1 MRKASGLP
9 SDGTAGTVPPGV
21 AAGAQNPPLTDD
33 VEAQTDAFTRGRR
46 QVLRVII
53 TFFLVAPFFSKPR
66 PTLEQIA
73 FLAPATAALILL
85 VCIYIVGNAR
95 PMRGYRALV
104 LTVVIMVLAIAIL
117 AVGGLNWIG
126 AIFIGG
132 AGAGRLARSGRR
144 AAVAAIAG
152 AAAAIGVGLANGVNY
167 GAALELTL
175 GPVLAAFFAYTA
187 SRRIELVENLRETRA
202 ELARMAV
209 ADERL
214 RIARDLH
221 DLLGHSLSLI
231 TIKAEL
237 AGRVIGTD
245 PDRAAREIA
254 DLETVARRSLGEVRA
269 AVTSYRQPSLAG
281 ELAAARQ
288 MLAAAGMDCQVHAP
302 ASVDLAPE
310 AEGLLAWTV
319 REGVTNVVR
328 HSGARTVTITV
339 TVTDSAVTA
348 EVTDDGVG
356 PGLEASHGASSH
368 GASSHGAAD
377 HEAADHGAAGHEA
390 AGHEAAGHGRGEPGA
405 GPPGAGLAG
414 LAERARRAGAEIS
427 AGEGPG
433 GKGFRLSVRV
443 PADRAS
449 VA

>member
-1 MRKASGLP
+1 MMGLMRSASGRP
-9 SDGTAGTVPPGV
+9 QDGTASAVPPGV
-21 AAGAQNPPLTDD
+21 TAGPQEVQLTDD
-33 VEAQTDAFTRGRR
+33 VDRQTDAFTRYRG
-46 QVLRVII
+46 QIMRVII
-53 TFFLVAPFFSKPR
+53 TFFLVAPFFSNPR
-66 PTLEQIA
+66 PSPAQIA

-85 VCIYIVGNAR
+85 VCIFIVGR
-95 PMRGYRALV
+95 PRRLRGYPALAFTV
-104 LTVVIMVLAIAIL
+104 LIIGLAISIL

-132 AGAGRLARSGRR
+132 AAAGRLAASGRW
-144 AAVAAIAG
+144 AAVAAITC
-152 AAAAIGVGLANGVNY
+152 AAAAMGVGLANGVNY
-167 GAALELTL
+167 GGSLELTL
-175 GPVLAAFFAYTA
+175 GPVLAAFFAYSA
-187 SRRIELVENLRETRA
+187 WRRIELVDKLRETRA

-254 DLETVARRSLGEVRA
+254 DLEAVARRSLGEVRA

-288 MLAAAGMDCQVHAP
+288 MLAAAGMDGQVHAP
-302 ASVDLAPE
+302 ASFDLAPE

-319 REGVTNVVR
+319 REGATNVVR

-339 TVTDSAVTA
+339 TVAAAAVTA
-348 EVTDDGVG
+348 EIADDGVG
-356 PGLEASHGASSH
+356 PGLE
-368 GASSHGAAD
+368 
-377 HEAADHGAAGHEA
+377 
-390 AGHEAAGHGRGEPGA
+390 PGA
-405 GPPGAGLAG
+405 GAGGQDPGPPGSGLAG
-414 LAERARRAGAEIS
+414 LAERARHAGAEIS

-433 GKGFRLSVRV
+433 GKGFRLLVRV
-443 PADRAS
+443 PADRAR
-449 VA
+449 AA

>member
-1 MRKASGLP
+1 MMSLMRNASGRP
-9 SDGTAGTVPPGV
+9 PGGTADAVPPGV
-21 AAGAQNPPLTDD
+21 TAGAQKAPLADD
-33 VEAQTDAFTRGRR
+33 VDAQTDAFTRGRG
-46 QVLRVII
+46 VVMRVII
-53 TFFLVAPFFSKPR
+53 TFFLVAPFFSNP
-66 PTLEQIA
+66 PPSPAQIA

-85 VCIYIVGNAR
+85 VCIFIVGRAR
-95 PMRGYRALV
+95 RMRGYRALV
-104 LTVVIMVLAIAIL
+104 FTVVIVALAISIL

-132 AGAGRLARSGRR
+132 AAAGRLSGSGRW
-144 AAVAAIAG
+144 AAVAAITC

-167 GAALELTL
+167 GSALELTI
-175 GPVLAAFFAYTA
+175 GPVLAAFFAYSA
-187 SRRIELVENLRETRA
+187 WRRIELVEKLRETRA

-254 DLETVARRSLGEVRA
+254 DLEAVARRSLGEVRA

-288 MLAAAGMDCQVHAP
+288 MLAAAGMDCQVQAP
-302 ASVDLAPE
+302 ASIDLAQE

-319 REGVTNVVR
+319 REGATNVVR

-339 TVTDSAVTA
+339 TVADDAVTA
-348 EVTDDGVG
+348 EVADDGVG
-356 PGLEASHGASSH
+356 PGLEASPS
-368 GASSHGAAD
+368 D
-377 HEAADHGAAGHEA
+377 DP
-390 AGHEAAGHGRGEPGA
+390 GRSGSVTPGS
-405 GPPGAGLAG
+405 GLAG
-414 LAERARRAGAEIS
+414 LAERARGAGAEIS
-427 AGEGPG
+427 TGEGPG
-433 GKGFRLSVRV
+433 GKGFRLLVRV
-443 PADRAS
+443 PAGRAS

>member
-1 MRKASGLP
+1 
-9 SDGTAGTVPPGV
+9 
-21 AAGAQNPPLTDD
+21 
-33 VEAQTDAFTRGRR
+33 
-46 QVLRVII
+46 
-53 TFFLVAPFFSKPR
+53 
-66 PTLEQIA
+66 
-73 FLAPATAALILL
+73 
-85 VCIYIVGNAR
+85 
-95 PMRGYRALV
+95 
-104 LTVVIMVLAIAIL
+104 
-117 AVGGLNWIG
+117 
-126 AIFIGG
+126 
-132 AGAGRLARSGRR
+132 
-144 AAVAAIAG
+144 
-152 AAAAIGVGLANGVNY
+152 
-167 GAALELTL
+167 
-175 GPVLAAFFAYTA
+175 VLAAFFAYSA
-187 SRRIELVENLRETRA
+187 WRRIELVEKLRDTRA

-254 DLETVARRSLGEVRA
+254 DLEAVARRSLGEVRA

-288 MLAAAGMDCQVHAP
+288 MLSAAGMDCRVHAP
-302 ASVDLAPE
+302 ASIDLAQD

-319 REGVTNVVR
+319 REGTTNVVR

-339 TVTDSAVTA
+339 TEADGAVTA
-348 EVTDDGVG
+348 EVADDGVG
-356 PGLEASHGASSH
+356 PGLEAG
-368 GASSHGAAD
+368 
-377 HEAADHGAAGHEA
+377 
-390 AGHEAAGHGRGEPGA
+390 PGS
-405 GPPGAGLAG
+405 GPGQDGSVTQGSGLAG
-414 LAERARRAGAEIS
+414 LAERARNAGAEIT

-443 PADRAS
+443 PADRAR

>member
-1 MRKASGLP
+1 MRNASGRP
-9 SDGTAGTVPPGV
+9 PDGTAGAVPPGV
-21 AAGAQNPPLTDD
+21 TAGAPTAPLADD
-33 VEAQTDAFTRGRR
+33 VDAQTDAFTRGRGL
-46 QVLRVII
+46 VMRVII
-53 TFFLVAPFFSKPR
+53 AFFLVAPFFSRPR
-66 PTLEQIA
+66 PSPAQMA

-85 VCIYIVGNAR
+85 VCIFIVGRAR
-95 PMRGYRALV
+95 RMRGYRALIF
-104 LTVVIMVLAIAIL
+104 TVVIVALAISIL

-132 AGAGRLARSGRR
+132 AAAGRLAASGRW
-144 AAVAAIAG
+144 AAVAAITC
-152 AAAAIGVGLANGVNY
+152 AAAAMGVGLANGVNY
-167 GAALELTL
+167 GGSLELTL
-175 GPVLAAFFAYTA
+175 GPVLAAFFAYSA
-187 SRRIELVENLRETRA
+187 WRRIELVEKLRETRA

-245 PDRAAREIA
+245 PDRAAGEIA
-254 DLETVARRSLGEVRA
+254 DLEAVARRSLGEVRA

-302 ASVDLAPE
+302 ASIDLAQE

-319 REGVTNVVR
+319 REGATNVVR

-339 TVTDSAVTA
+339 TVADGAVTA
-348 EVTDDGVG
+348 EVADDGVG
-356 PGLEASHGASSH
+356 PGLEASPSDGP
-368 GASSHGAAD
+368 
-377 HEAADHGAAGHEA
+377 
-390 AGHEAAGHGRGEPGA
+390 GRNGSVTPGS
-405 GPPGAGLAG
+405 GLAG
-414 LAERARRAGAEIS
+414 LAERARGAGAEIS

-433 GKGFRLSVRV
+433 GKGFRLLVRV
-443 PADRAS
+443 PAGRAS
-449 VA
+449 GA

>member
-1 MRKASGLP
+1 MRRASGLP
-9 SDGTAGTVPPGV
+9 PDGTASAVPPGA
-21 AAGAQNPPLTDD
+21 AAGSTPLTDD
-33 VEAQTDAFTRGRR
+33 VETQTDAFTRGRR

-85 VCIYIVGNAR
+85 VCIFIVGKAR
-95 PMRGYRALV
+95 PMRGYRALA
-104 LTVVIMVLAIAIL
+104 LTVVIMALAIAIL

-132 AGAGRLARSGRR
+132 AGAGRLAGSGRR

-152 AAAAIGVGLANGVNY
+152 AAAAIGIGLANGVNY

-187 SRRIELVENLRETRA
+187 SRRIELVDNLRETRA

-209 ADERL
+209 AEERL

-254 DLETVARRSLGEVRA
+254 DLEAVARRSLGEVRA

-319 REGVTNVVR
+319 REGATNVVR

-368 GASSHGAAD
+368 GAAD
-377 HEAADHGAAGHEA
+377 
-390 AGHEAAGHGRGEPGA
+390 HGRGEPGS

>member
-1 MRKASGLP
+1 MRRASGLP
-9 SDGTAGTVPPGV
+9 PDGTASAVPPGA
-21 AAGAQNPPLTDD
+21 AAGSTPLTDD
-33 VEAQTDAFTRGRR
+33 VETQTDAFTRGRR

-85 VCIYIVGNAR
+85 VCIFIVGKAR
-95 PMRGYRALV
+95 PMRGYRALA
-104 LTVVIMVLAIAIL
+104 LTVVIMALAIAIL

-132 AGAGRLARSGRR
+132 AGAGRLAGSGRR

-152 AAAAIGVGLANGVNY
+152 AAAAIGIGLANGVNY

-187 SRRIELVENLRETRA
+187 SRRIELVDNLRETRA

-245 PDRAAREIA
+245 PDRAAIQIA

-288 MLAAAGMDCQVHAP
+288 MLAAAGMDCEVHAP
-302 ASVDLAPE
+302 ASFDLAPE

-319 REGVTNVVR
+319 REGATNVVR

-339 TVTDSAVTA
+339 AVAADAVTA
-348 EVTDDGVG
+348 EVADDGVG
-356 PGLEASHGASSH
+356 PGLGADQHGTASHGS
-368 GASSHGAAD
+368 
-377 HEAADHGAAGHEA
+377 
-390 AGHEAAGHGRGEPGA
+390 
-405 GPPGAGLAG
+405 GPPGSGLAG
-414 LAERARRAGAEIS
+414 LAERARTAGAEIS

-433 GKGFRLSVRV
+433 GKGFRLLVRV
-443 PADRAS
+443 PADRAR
-449 VA
+449 AA

>member
-1 MRKASGLP
+1 VAFTGMMGLMRRASGLP
-9 SDGTAGTVPPGV
+9 PDGTAGTVPPGV
-21 AAGAQNPPLTDD
+21 AAGAQEIQLTDD
-33 VEAQTDAFTRGRR
+33 VDTQTDAFTRGRG
-46 QVLRVII
+46 QIMRVII
-53 TFFLVAPFFSKPR
+53 TFFLVAPFFSNPR
-66 PTLEQIA
+66 PSPAQIA

-85 VCIYIVGNAR
+85 VCIFIVGR
-95 PMRGYRALV
+95 PRRLRGYPALAF
-104 LTVVIMVLAIAIL
+104 TVIIVGLAISIL

-132 AGAGRLARSGRR
+132 AAAGRLSGSGRW
-144 AAVAAIAG
+144 AAVAAITC
-152 AAAAIGVGLANGVNY
+152 AAAAVAVGLANGVNY
-167 GAALELTL
+167 GSALELTV
-175 GPVLAAFFAYTA
+175 GPVLAAFFAYSA
-187 SRRIELVENLRETRA
+187 WRRIELVEKLRDTRA

-254 DLETVARRSLGEVRA
+254 ELEAVARRSLGEVRA

-288 MLAAAGMDCQVHAP
+288 MLSAAGMDCRVHAP
-302 ASVDLAPE
+302 ASIDLAPD

-319 REGVTNVVR
+319 REGTTNVVR
-328 HSGARTVTITV
+328 HSSARTVTITV
-339 TVTDSAVTA
+339 TEADGAVTA
-348 EVTDDGVG
+348 EIADDGVG
-356 PGLEASHGASSH
+356 PGLE
-368 GASSHGAAD
+368 
-377 HEAADHGAAGHEA
+377 
-390 AGHEAAGHGRGEPGA
+390 PGA
-405 GPPGAGLAG
+405 GARDQGSGPPGSGLAG
-414 LAERARRAGAEIS
+414 LAERARNAGAEIS
-427 AGEGPG
+427 AGEGPE
-433 GKGFRLSVRV
+433 GKGFRLVVRV
-443 PADRAS
+443 PADRAR

>member
-1 MRKASGLP
+1 MRSASGLP
-9 SDGTAGTVPPGV
+9 PDGTAGAVPPGV
-21 AAGAQNPPLTDD
+21 TAVAPATPLTDD
-33 VEAQTDAFTRGRR
+33 VETQTDAFVRGRR
-46 QVLRVII
+46 EVLRLII
-53 TFFLVAPFFSKPR
+53 SFFLVAPFFSKPR
-66 PTLEQIA
+66 PSLAQIA

-85 VCIYIVGNAR
+85 VCIFIVGKAR

-132 AGAGRLARSGRR
+132 AGAGRLAGSGRR
-144 AAVAAIAG
+144 AAVSAMAG

-167 GAALELTL
+167 GTALELTL

-209 ADERL
+209 ANERL

-237 AGRVIGTD
+237 AGRVIDAD

-254 DLETVARRSLGEVRA
+254 DLEAVARRSLGEVRA

-288 MLAAAGMDCQVHAP
+288 MLTAAGMDCQVHAP
-302 ASVDLAPE
+302 ASIDLAPE

-319 REGVTNVVR
+319 REGATNVVR
-328 HSGARTVTITV
+328 HSGARTG
-339 TVTDSAVTA
+339 
-348 EVTDDGVG
+348 DDHGHGGSRRGDRRGGRRRGRPG
-356 PGLEASHGASSH
+356 PGGQSRPRPRSDRFCYARLGAGRAGRAGSRRGRGDQRGGRPRGQGVPSPGPGAGRPGQRGVTSSSWSHELAH
-368 GASSHGAAD
+368 HARRRP
-377 HEAADHGAAGHEA
+377 DHGAAGPGGA
-390 AGHEAAGHGRGEPGA
+390 AGA
-405 GPPGAGLAG
+405 
-414 LAERARRAGAEIS
+414 
-427 AGEGPG
+427 
-433 GKGFRLSVRV
+433 
-443 PADRAS
+443 
-449 VA
+449 

>member
-1 MRKASGLP
+1 MRRASGLP
-9 SDGTAGTVPPGV
+9 PDGRADAVPPGA
-21 AAGAQNPPLTDD
+21 AAGSTPLTDD
-33 VEAQTDAFTRGRR
+33 VETQTDAFTRGRR

-53 TFFLVAPFFSKPR
+53 SFFLVAPFFSQPR
-66 PTLEQIA
+66 PSPAQIA

-104 LTVVIMVLAIAIL
+104 FTVVIMALAISIL

-132 AGAGRLARSGRR
+132 AAAGRLAGSGRR

-187 SRRIELVENLRETRA
+187 SRRIELVGNLRETRA

-237 AGRVIGTD
+237 AGRVIGAD

-288 MLAAAGMDCQVHAP
+288 MLAAAGMDCEVHAP
-302 ASVDLAPE
+302 ASFDLAPE

-319 REGVTNVVR
+319 REGATNVVR

-339 TVTDSAVTA
+339 AVAADAVTA
-348 EVTDDGVG
+348 EVADDGVG
-356 PGLEASHGASSH
+356 PGLGADQHGTASHGS
-368 GASSHGAAD
+368 
-377 HEAADHGAAGHEA
+377 
-390 AGHEAAGHGRGEPGA
+390 
-405 GPPGAGLAG
+405 GPPGSGLAG
-414 LAERARRAGAEIS
+414 LAERARTAGAEIS

-433 GKGFRLSVRV
+433 GKGFRLLVRV
-443 PADRAS
+443 PAGRAR
-449 VA
+449 AA